1 MKATFIHLSE
11 SKRRLVIDSCVDEFG
26 EHGYDQGSTD
36 GIVKRS
42 GISKGG
48 LYEYTRSKEEL
59 FLFIVD
65 YCYGHLYSFIKDK
78 VRKKGQRMPKDILER
93 MKRVSSVAI
102 DYYIGH
108 PKEIQVIVKAGKL
121 EDPVMSEKV
130 QKIFL
135 KHFLDVFGDFDN
147 ENIRYSR
154 KGLLDLLR
162 WMLAKTRNDFL
173 AEAAVTGDVVKV
185 KKAYF
190 DSWELIIGVFSNG
203 IYKQK
208 KERN

>member
-1 MKATFIHLSE
+1 VKATFNHLTE

-65 YCYGHLYSFIKDK
+65 YCYGHLYSFIRDK
-78 VRKKGQRMPKDILER
+78 IRKKGRKVPGDILER
-93 MKRVSSVAI
+93 MKLVSSVAI

-121 EDPVMSEKV
+121 EDPVMTEKV
-130 QKIFL
+130 QKVFL
-135 KHFLDVFGDFDN
+135 KHFMDVFGDIKTDDL
-147 ENIRYSR
+147 RYSR
-154 KGLLDLLR
+154 KGILDLVR

-173 AEAAVTGDVVKV
+173 AEAAVTGEVAKV

-190 DSWELIIGVFSNG
+190 ESWETIIGVFSNG